1 MMDYRL
7 SIDRG
12 HLLQGLRLF
21 KTVMRRTDMADRAV
35 FGFSGSYLTVDAGER
50 AFVAEAF
57 GVWPGKAIVAAST
70 LFALA
75 KVPPDGDPI
84 IVTCDGENLQI
95 GPLKIACKW
104 QPVSEDIL
112 SHPARAEWVD
122 TLAMRYQIPRGRLIV
137 ERYGPKLKAA
147 ERKLAALIR
156 RVAKALEPLGVTTA
170 DIESLV
176 ERRMG
181 ERFAGT
187 NVGRPEIG
195 K

>member
-1 MMDYRL
+1 MNYRL

-21 KTVMRRTDMADRAV
+21 NKAMRRKHMADRAV
-35 FGFSGSYLTVDAGER
+35 FGFSGSYLTVDACEQ
-50 AFVAEAF
+50 AFVAQAF
-57 GVWPGKAIVAAST
+57 GVWPGKAIVSAST
-70 LFALA
+70 LFAMA
-75 KVPPDGDPI
+75 QVPPDGDPI
-84 IVTCDGENLQI
+84 IVTCDGENFQI
-95 GPLKIACKW
+95 GTLKIPCKW
-104 QPVSEDIL
+104 QPVSMAIL
-112 SHPARAEWVD
+112 SHPARAEWID
-122 TLAMRYQIPRGRLIV
+122 ALAMRYQIPRGHLIV
-137 ERYGPKLKAA
+137 ERYGPELKQA

-187 NVGRPEIG
+187 SAGRTGVGE
-195 K
+195 